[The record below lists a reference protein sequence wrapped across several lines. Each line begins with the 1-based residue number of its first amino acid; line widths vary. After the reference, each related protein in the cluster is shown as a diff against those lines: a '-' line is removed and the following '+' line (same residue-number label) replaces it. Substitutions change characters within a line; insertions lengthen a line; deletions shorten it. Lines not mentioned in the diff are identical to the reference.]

1 MPVMP
6 DRELLAEITGFL
18 YGIAKVYEVAGYY
31 AEDLHKYL
39 YDTKYDEIK
48 ANIFFKPPVGEGE

>member
-1 MPVMP
+1 MP

-48 ANIFFKPPVGEGE
+48 VSMVYKPPVGEGE